1 MDQYLVPVIN
11 GVLPRP
17 GGGEVTGI
25 FLDPL
30 TARMLSEMGPDSTV
44 VLCPYD
50 PSGGSIYP
58 AGVLTR
64 ILSIWVQDVFLY
76 GPQTR
81 ISALFARV
89 LGEERVRVSRVG
101 SQGNL
106 MIAAGIKRLDVSDLR
121 AEQYPVID
129 GAGWQPLGGNTEM
142 KSPHDLPV
150 MIYGVEYE
158 SGGEVHIEGNV
169 GGITSPEQAHTIEH
183 AIIRALQTYAMCTPK
198 TLARAIAQEGRELEA
213 SVEIGYK
220 LKRPEIFGV
229 TSTGACGNPMTN
241 LAHFYLAKEMVEGI
255 ESGQSVIESLET
267 ARRKALSQLTDEL
280 ELTSEIG
287 LRALQGLRKGMLH
300 DDNPLAQKYLRRV
313 LNRFPPSPWH

>member
-25 FLDPL
+25 FLDPM
-30 TARMLSEMGPDSTV
+30 TARMLSELGPDSTV

-50 PSGGSIYP
+50 PAGDRIYP

-64 ILSIWVQDVFLY
+64 ILSLWVQDVFLY

-89 LGEERVRVSRVG
+89 LGEERVRLRSVG
-101 SQGNL
+101 SRHNL
-106 MIAAGIKRLDVSDLR
+106 MIAAGITKLDVSALR

-142 KSPHDLPV
+142 KSPRDLP
-150 MIYGVEYE
+150 ITIHGVEYE
-158 SGGEVHIEGNV
+158 SGARVHIDGNV
-169 GGITSPEQAHTIEH
+169 GGVVPPEQAHTLEH
-183 AIIRALQTYAMCTPK
+183 AIIRSLQTYAMCTPK
-198 TLARAIAQEGRELEA
+198 TLAKAIVREGRELEA
-213 SVEIGYK
+213 SVEMGYK
-220 LKRPEIFGV
+220 LKRPEVFGV
-229 TSTGACGNPMTN
+229 TSSGACGNPMTN

-255 ESGQSVIESLET
+255 EDGRSVIESLES

-280 ELTSEIG
+280 ELTSETG
-287 LRALQGLRKGMLH
+287 LRALQGLKKGMLH
-300 DDNPLAQKYLRRV
+300 DDNPLAQKHLRKV
-313 LNRFPPSPWH
+313 INRFPPSPWH

>member
-17 GGGEVTGI
+17 GGGEVTGV

-50 PSGGSIYP
+50 AEQGSVYP

-64 ILSIWVQDVFLY
+64 VLEMWVQDVFLY
-76 GPQTR
+76 GSHTR
-81 ISALFARV
+81 VSALFARV
-89 LGEERVRVSRVG
+89 LGEERVRLTRVA
-101 SQGNL
+101 SQGDL
-106 MIAAGIKRLDVSDLR
+106 MIAVGVKRLDVSDLR
-121 AEQYPVID
+121 SERYPVID

-142 KSPHDLPV
+142 KSPGDLPV
-150 MIYGVEYE
+150 TIYGIEFE
-158 SGGEVHIEGNV
+158 SGRQVHIDGNV
-169 GGITSPEQAHTIEH
+169 GGVVSPEQAHTIEH
-183 AIIRALQTYAMCTPK
+183 AIIRSLQTYAMCTPK
-198 TLARAIAQEGRELEA
+198 TLARAIAQEGHELEA

-220 LKRPEIFGV
+220 MKRPEIFGV
-229 TSTGACGNPMTN
+229 TSSGACGNPMTN
-241 LAHFYLAKEMVEGI
+241 LAQFYLAREMVEGI

-280 ELTSEIG
+280 ELTSEVG
-287 LRALQGLRKGMLH
+287 LRALQGLKKGMLH
-300 DDNPLAQKYLRRV
+300 DDNPLAQKYLKRV
-313 LNRFPPSPWH
+313 LSRFPPSPWH